1 MLTSPTRGQVP
12 MENDVPV
19 LECRNLSKS
28 FGAVHALIDVD
39 FTLRKGEVRALLGK
53 NGAGKSTLVNV
64 ISGSVQPDSGQ
75 LLLNGREVSW
85 DGPGAARAGGI
96 SVVHQEFSLV
106 PGLTVAENITLGR
119 WPSQR
124 AGFINGSQ
132 LMAEAQRALDL

>member
-64 ISGSVQPDSGQ
+64 ISVSVQPDSGQ
-75 LLLNGREVSW
+75 LLLNGREVSLV
-85 DGPGAARAGGI
+85 GPGAASAVGI
-96 SVVHQEFSLV
+96 SEVHQV
-106 PGLTVAENITLGR
+106 VTMVHAITVAETI
-119 WPSQR
+119 Q
-124 AGFINGSQ
+124 
-132 LMAEAQRALDL
+132 